1 MAQNLQEWVFR
12 SPLPSRK
19 DSAEGMY
26 SKGNIEKINKYVIN
40 ASCDHMTKD
49 RNQDCSGYEGFFL
62 MINKYMK

>member
-1 MAQNLQEWVFR
+1 
-12 SPLPSRK
+12 
-19 DSAEGMY
+19 MY
-26 SKGNIEKINKYVIN
+26 SKGNIEQINKYVIN